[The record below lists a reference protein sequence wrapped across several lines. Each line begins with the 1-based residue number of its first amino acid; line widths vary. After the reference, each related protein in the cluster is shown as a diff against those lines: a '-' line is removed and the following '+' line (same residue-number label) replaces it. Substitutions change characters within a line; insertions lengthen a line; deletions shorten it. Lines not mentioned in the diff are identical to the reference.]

1 MSTITQDSIVEKV
14 RSILDRAN
22 HPNTPREEAETAFA
36 MAQKLITKYN
46 LDESALADAEAPES
60 IEHETIVISGQY
72 GKRRQSI
79 AYRIAVRNSCAGYVS
94 KAWSSSS
101 RKDVFSVT
109 IYGTKADI
117 FATKVLWTAVD
128 AFIARSLPL
137 GDRTFRT
144 SWLYGFENGISRAL
158 HKANNEAVVEHGGN
172 SLVLVQRAERADKE
186 MRATVKLRNV
196 YSRSRIGDGGGYNAG
211 RASGQSFGNAG
222 IGRGA
227 IGALGR

>member
-60 IEHETIVISGQY
+60 IEHETIYIFGQY

-94 KAWSSSS
+94 TAW
-101 RKDVFSVT
+101 KDSKKGFSVT

-128 AFIARSLPL
+128 AFISRSLPV

-158 HKANNEAVVEHGGN
+158 HKANNEAVAEHGGN